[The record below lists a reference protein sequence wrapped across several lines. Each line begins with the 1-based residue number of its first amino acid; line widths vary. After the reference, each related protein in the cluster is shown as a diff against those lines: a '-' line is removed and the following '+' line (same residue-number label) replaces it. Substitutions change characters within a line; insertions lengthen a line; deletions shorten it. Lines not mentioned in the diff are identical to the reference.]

1 MVSVNFVSIFTVF
14 YLSFNILCN
23 FGPKV
28 HSMPFFLFYHI
39 LGLWYAYMYSSVM
52 YDQFCHIELCL
63 FDDNHLLSMPIDLT
77 TIWTF
82 HLMYSLS
89 EDYRLSYFTF
99 SWPKTVNLFIYQFS
113 DLCFIGIYESDDF
126 IVSMD
131 DQMNY
136 KYFLHLEILYYG
148 N

>member
-1 MVSVNFVSIFTVF
+1 MQSQIDDVQGMVSVNFVSIFTVF

-89 EDYRLSYFTF
+89 EDYRLSYFTLVDQKL
-99 SWPKTVNLFIYQFS
+99 SIYLSINF
-113 DLCFIGIYESDDF
+113 LIY
-126 IVSMD
+126 VL
-131 DQMNY
+131 QGYMNPMIS
-136 KYFLHLEILYYG
+136 LLVWMIR
-148 N
+148 